1 MAYVLQLRAVV
12 HEYELLILIV
22 ALIHRS
28 GLDGHLVS
36 SGSQCV
42 VVIGTT
48 TVDRVIYTW
57 YVVAFPGWQAV

>member
-1 MAYVLQLRAVV
+1 MAYGLQLRALV

-28 GLDGHLVS
+28 GLDGYLVS
-36 SGSQCV
+36 SGSQCAIV

-48 TVDRVIYTW
+48 TVVRVIYTW
-57 YVVAFPGWQAV
+57 